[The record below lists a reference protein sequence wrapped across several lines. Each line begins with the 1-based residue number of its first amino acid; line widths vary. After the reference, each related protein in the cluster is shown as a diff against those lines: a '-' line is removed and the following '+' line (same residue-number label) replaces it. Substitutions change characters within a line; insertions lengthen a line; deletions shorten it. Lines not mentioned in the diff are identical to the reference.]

1 MDTAPR
7 AGQLNTRVDLSTWV
21 FFCLATL
28 LTLAPLMRG
37 GNRQLA
43 IGILLALGLCI
54 LASAIT
60 QLISDQS
67 RSTVLGTDPPRQ
79 PLLRTI
85 AILFLASSPV
95 WLAAIQLTPFSAP
108 TWSDLAGR
116 SDYLPALSSLGA
128 QPPDQLPLSLNPGA
142 TSAALWSALPASAAF
157 VAALMLG
164 RRQTDRLLAIVL
176 AAAALQTLI
185 AVLQIGG
192 GKTSFFYFG
201 SSYVG
206 SVIGTFNNRNH
217 LADFLG
223 MSVPLWFYF
232 ALRSSHKHRS
242 GVARLVPRNAWWPL
256 WIIFGFAMLV
266 VMLMTQS
273 RGGLLATS
281 MALVGCGWLMLRTQG
296 LQLSARLRW
305 ATVAALG
312 LTISAALISVGLEE
326 LSNRVQTDR
335 LIVDANVRHNYSLDT
350 LRAAQHFWPWGSGVG
365 TFESVFPRFQSLQT
379 QGYVEYAHNDY
390 PQLLMELGIFAL
402 PLIAAVLYLAL
413 QQLRQLRRTQSARHS
428 TRNTLLQRQ
437 LAGLSVLVLLL
448 HSWVEFNMHIPAL
461 AITAAFLA
469 GVYLRPIALT
479 GDDD

>member
-7 AGQLNTRVDLSTWV
+7 AGQPNTRVGLSTWV

-28 LTLAPLMRG
+28 LTLAPLLRG

-60 QLISDQS
+60 ELISKLS
-67 RSTVLGTDPPRQ
+67 MPTILGTDSQRQ
-79 PLLRTI
+79 PWLRTI
-85 AILFLASSPV
+85 AIALLASSPI
-95 WLAAIQLTPFSAP
+95 WLAALQLTPFNAQ
-108 TWSDLAGR
+108 TWSSLAGR
-116 SDYLPALSSLGA
+116 SDYLPALAGLGG
-128 QPPDQLPLSLNPGA
+128 QTPEQLPLSLNPSA
-142 TSAALWSALPASAAF
+142 TSAALWSSLPVSAAF

-164 RRQTDRLLAIVL
+164 RRQTDRLLAVVVG
-176 AAAALQTLI
+176 AAALQTLI

-201 SSYVG
+201 SSYTG

-223 MSVPLWFYF
+223 MCVPLWFYF

-281 MALVGCGWLMLRTQG
+281 IALVGCGWLMLRTQR
-296 LQLSARLRW
+296 QQVSARMRW
-305 ATVAALG
+305 GTVAALG
-312 LTISAALISVGLEE
+312 LTIAAALVSVGLEDI
-326 LSNRVQTDR
+326 SSRVQTER
-335 LIVDANVRHNYSLDT
+335 LIVDANVRQDYSLDT
-350 LRAAQHFWPWGSGVG
+350 LQAARHFWPWGTGAG

-379 QGYVEYAHNDY
+379 LGYVEYAHNDY

-413 QQLRQLRRTQSARHS
+413 QQLHQLQRSQSARHS
-428 TRNTLLQRQ
+428 SRNTLLQRQ

-469 GVYLRPIALT
+469 GVYLRPITLT
-479 GDDD
+479 GEDD

>member
-60 QLISDQS
+60 QLISDRS
-67 RSTVLGTDPPRQ
+67 RFTALGTDPQRQ
-79 PLLRTI
+79 FLFRNI

-95 WLAAIQLTPFSAP
+95 WLAAIQLIPFSAP

-128 QPPDQLPLSLNPGA
+128 QPPEQLPLSLNPGA

-164 RRQTDRLLAIVL
+164 RRHTDRLLAIVL

-201 SSYVG
+201 SSHIG

-232 ALRSSHKHRS
+232 TLRSSQKHRS

-256 WIIFGFAMLV
+256 WITFGFAMLV

-281 MALVGCGWLMLRTQG
+281 MALVGCGWLMLRTLGQ
-296 LQLSARLRW
+296 QLSARLRW

-326 LSNRVQTDR
+326 LSHRVQTDR

-402 PLIAAVLYLAL
+402 PLIGAVLYLAL

-437 LAGLSVLVLLL
+437 LAGLSVLVLVL